1 MFFMFAIVKITIFRT
16 LDNLNMV
23 DNSLSK
29 NTGTLGI
36 RLLIISIILFVL
48 GIVAFHPQTVLET
61 EIDET
66 IFLASL
72 FFFIIGVIT
81 IIRNRR
87 KHK

>member
-1 MFFMFAIVKITIFRT
+1 MVFMFAIDKITIFRT
-16 LDNLNMV
+16 LENINMV

-29 NTGTLGI
+29 NTETLGI
-36 RLLIISIILFVL
+36 RLLIISIILFIL

-72 FFFIIGVIT
+72 FFFIVGVIT
-81 IIRNRR
+81 IIKGRR